1 MGRNYQAVS
10 TPGDEGAIFAA
21 LVQGESLDSGTL
33 QALKAED
40 DHATITVNGE
50 VIQVEQ
56 QNFTGTNGNDTI
68 TGTSGDDTISPL
80 RGIDTV
86 DGGAGDDLLILDYS
100 SNNYSRISDSDYYYS
115 QYFRAYY
122 NSSSYDQVT
131 YSNIERFQITGTAV
145 DDRIITGS
153 GNDNIAGGLGDD
165 VISGGDGNNT
175 IDGGEGNDSIST
187 GTGNDNINAG
197 LGNDT
202 INGGDGNNTINGGDG
217 NDTITT
223 GSGNDNITGG
233 LGDDTINAG
242 NGDDILIGGA
252 GNDYI
257 NAGFGNDTIDGGDG
271 VDTLNK
277 DFTNIT
283 TGITFDTT
291 GVTPVVPTG
300 TSVTNI
306 EKFELTTGG
315 GNDTIKLA
323 GRFNDNLN
331 TGAGNDTITPGLG
344 IDTIDGGA
352 GDDLL
357 ILDYSSNNYGG
368 ISSPFY
374 YYYNSGSGYFQANY
388 NTSSYDSVTYSNIER
403 LQITGTVFYDSIYTG
418 SGNDNIAGGLGDD
431 YISGGDGNNT
441 IDGGDG
447 NDNITT
453 GSGNDNIAGGLG
465 DDYISG
471 GDGNN
476 TIDGGDGND
485 NITTGIGND
494 NITGGLGSDT
504 INGGA
509 GNDLIIGVNP
519 NNSNPGR
526 GEIDSLTGGAGS
538 DKFIL
543 GDNDWIG
550 YDDGNSTLA
559 GTNDYAQITDFTTA
573 DDTIQLRGSSSDYL
587 LTVSGSNTNL
597 YLDKPG
603 TEPDELI
610 AILQNRTGL
619 SLTASYFNYKNSVAN
634 QAPTDITLSKN
645 TIAENSAINS
655 LVGNF
660 SSTDPNALNTFTY
673 SLVAGTGDSDNDLF
687 TIQNN
692 QLQTNA
698 IFDYENNNT
707 YTIRVRTTDQ
717 GNLFYEKPL
726 TINITDVNEIPT
738 NITLSNNT
746 INENQSIGTT
756 VGTLNTIDPDQG
768 NTFTYRL
775 INGAGATDNALF
787 TIQNNQL
794 QSNAIFDYETKNSY
808 SIRVRTIDQ
817 GRALYDKQ
825 LTINI
830 GDLPDSYTTIES
842 AGNTK
847 LVKDTTNKYFTQIG
861 TNTPIAIKNGGQQIF
876 QNIYAGW
883 QTLAAETV
891 NGVNQVLWKNVAG
904 NYLHIWR
911 LDSNWN
917 WVSSEGQFGLNS
929 AASFTQETNFGI
941 DTNGDGIIGNPYSLI
956 ESAGNTKL
964 VKDTANKYFAQVGT
978 ATPIAIKNGG
988 QQIFPDI
995 YPGWQTLAVE
1005 TVNGDNQVL
1014 WENTAG
1020 NYLHIWHLD
1029 NSWNRVSSEG
1039 QFGLNSAAAF
1049 TQETNF
1055 GIDANGD
1062 GIIGNPYI
1070 AIV

>member
-1 MGRNYQAVS
+1 LINLLKTWTNSNIWIVMGRNYQAVS

-403 LQITGTVFYDSIYTG
+403 LQITGTVFYDSIY
-418 SGNDNIAGGLGDD
+418 
-431 YISGGDGNNT
+431 
-441 IDGGDG
+441 
-447 NDNITT
+447 T

>member
-403 LQITGTVFYDSIYTG
+403 LQITGTVFYDSIY
-418 SGNDNIAGGLGDD
+418 
-431 YISGGDGNNT
+431 
-441 IDGGDG
+441 
-447 NDNITT
+447 T

>member
-1 MGRNYQAVS
+1 
-10 TPGDEGAIFAA
+10 
-21 LVQGESLDSGTL
+21 
-33 QALKAED
+33 
-40 DHATITVNGE
+40 
-50 VIQVEQ
+50 
-56 QNFTGTNGNDTI
+56 
-68 TGTSGDDTISPL
+68 
-80 RGIDTV
+80 
-86 DGGAGDDLLILDYS
+86 
-100 SNNYSRISDSDYYYS
+100 
-115 QYFRAYY
+115 
-122 NSSSYDQVT
+122 
-131 YSNIERFQITGTAV
+131 
-145 DDRIITGS
+145 
-153 GNDNIAGGLGDD
+153 
-165 VISGGDGNNT
+165 
-175 IDGGEGNDSIST
+175 
-187 GTGNDNINAG
+187 
-197 LGNDT
+197 
-202 INGGDGNNTINGGDG
+202 
-217 NDTITT
+217 
-223 GSGNDNITGG
+223 
-233 LGDDTINAG
+233 
-242 NGDDILIGGA
+242 
-252 GNDYI
+252 
-257 NAGFGNDTIDGGDG
+257 GDG

-277 DFTNIT
+277 DFTYIT
-283 TGITFDTT
+283 TAITFDTT
-291 GVTPVVPTG
+291 GVTPIVPTG

-344 IDTIDGGA
+344 QDTVDGGA

-374 YYYNSGSGYFQANY
+374 IYNGSYGYFQANY
-388 NTSSYDSVTYSNIER
+388 NTSSYDQVSYTNIER

-453 GSGNDNIAGGLG
+453 GIGNDNITGGLG
-465 DDYISG
+465 NDSING

-526 GEIDSLTGGAGS
+526 GEIDSLTGGTGS

-559 GTNDYAQITDFTTA
+559 GTNDYAEITDFTTA
-573 DDTIQLRGSSSDYL
+573 DDTIQLRGSSNDYL

-645 TIAENSAINS
+645 TIAENSALNS

-861 TNTPIAIKNGGQQIF
+861 TNTPTAIKNGGQQIY
-876 QNIYAGW
+876 QNIYTGW

-891 NGVNQVLWKNVAG
+891 NGVNQVLWKNVPG

-917 WVSSEGQFGLNS
+917 WVSSQGNWGLNS
-929 AASFTQETNFGI
+929 AEALTQETNFGI
-941 DTNGDGIIGNPYSLI
+941 DTNGDGIIGSGYTAI

-964 VKDTANKYFAQVGT
+964 VKDATNKYFTQIGT
-978 ATPIAIKNGG
+978 NTPIAIKNGG

-1014 WENTAG
+1014 WKNTAG